1 MQSWAPPMPY
11 CRCICFAESL
21 LAGLPQRV
29 KFTILT
35 GHYEVKKGD
44 ALQLSNTD
52 SMPILHSSSCS
63 ARILSGTGGERSK
76 RSHDVRF
83 DLLCMFFCLWCLLY
97 AFSILLSS
105 IFFLFYIFCR
115 AGERGWSVHPG
126 FREGDKHLSASNS
139 TLPHT
144 GVPARGAVPYPII
157 TSTCRK
163 WAPHQRRDPS
173 PAEEPHTLQQRHGF
187 HRPEGLGDSKAN
199 MIRIAIND
207 TMGIYFYLLHFR
219 FWAEWSSHLIGYN
232 VIFWFVFVF
241 SGVHRLSLVYI
252 FHPHFPHLLYP
263 LQSQTCATVSR
274 EKVCKIV
281 CTFSLCLLVTLE

>member
-1 MQSWAPPMPY
+1 MKLRRVTLCSWVTPTPCLSCTPRPALPVFSLALEVRGQRDHMMSDLTS
-11 CRCICFAESL
+11 CACFFVFDVFCMHSL
-21 LAGLPQRV
+21 
-29 KFTILT
+29 
-35 GHYEVKKGD
+35 
-44 ALQLSNTD
+44 
-52 SMPILHSSSCS
+52 SCCH
-63 ARILSGTGGERSK
+63 RS
-76 RSHDVRF
+76 
-83 DLLCMFFCLWCLLY
+83 FF
-97 AFSILLSS
+97 F
-105 IFFLFYIFCR
+105 FYIFCR

-219 FWAEWSSHLIGYN
+219 FWAEWLSHLIGYN